1 MKSNSMIKRSCV
13 LVALIVSVIAFSGTD
28 AFGQFGRMRRDDN
41 RGPNVRLAARDSLKA
56 EVILESN
63 ASARTEW
70 KLGPTQG
77 GPPIRRVLETANMPG
92 APTVVAWEF
101 GEMSR
106 SSANR
111 VAKFRFKF
119 FDSENH
125 EYDAEFSFYPREGR
139 VRFEYNASVG
149 FSWDFD
155 KESSANLTPT
165 KRTLSSSPRGMVG
178 APTTDEWTLGK
189 VLDAKEEGTAVFRLN
204 FRGDDCTEIKVKVR
218 K

>member
-1 MKSNSMIKRSCV
+1 MRSNSMIRRSCV
-13 LVALIVSVIAFSGTD
+13 LAILIVSVTAFSGTD
-28 AFGQFGRMRRDDN
+28 AFGQFGRMRRDDS
-41 RGPNVRLAARDSLKA
+41 RGPNARPAARDSLKA

-63 ASARTEW
+63 SSTRTEW
-70 KLGPTQG
+70 KLGPTNG
-77 GPPIRRVLETANMPG
+77 GPPTRKVLEAANMPG
-92 APTVVAWEF
+92 APTVVTWDF

-125 EYDAEFSFYPREGR
+125 EYDAEFSFYPREGK

-155 KESSANLTPT
+155 EEISTNLTPT

-178 APTTDEWTLGK
+178 TPTTDEWTLGK
-189 VLDAKEEGTAVFRLN
+189 VLDGNEEGTAVFRLN
-204 FRGDDCTEIKVKVR
+204 FRGDDCTEIKVRVR